1 MGKYKD
7 KKGTSRVG
15 DFLRSIG
22 KYNILEKVAGAA
34 SSLLTGDI
42 HGALQ
47 SILKNS
53 NELTSEE
60 REYALKLLES
70 DRKENE
76 EITNRWMSDMSS
88 DSFLSKNIRPMVLI
102 FLCFSLFVFII
113 LDSSIKSFV
122 INEDWISLLKGLLM
136 LVFFAY
142 FGGRS
147 YEKTKRK

>member
-1 MGKYKD
+1 
-7 KKGTSRVG
+7 
-15 DFLRSIG
+15 
-22 KYNILEKVAGAA
+22 
-34 SSLLTGDI
+34 
-42 HGALQ
+42 
-47 SILKNS
+47 
-53 NELTSEE
+53 
-60 REYALKLLES
+60 
-70 DRKENE
+70 
-76 EITNRWMSDMSS
+76 
-88 DSFLSKNIRPMVLI
+88 MVLI